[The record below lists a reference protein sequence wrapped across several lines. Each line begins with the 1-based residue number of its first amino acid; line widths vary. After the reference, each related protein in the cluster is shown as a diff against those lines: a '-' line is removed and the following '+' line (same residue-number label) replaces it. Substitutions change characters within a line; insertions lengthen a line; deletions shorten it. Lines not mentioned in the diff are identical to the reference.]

1 MQWKS
6 LPEKVVTSFWK
17 SCNEILEKGEKD
29 GLVGIAVSYDMGW
42 QKRGKGHNSL
52 TGHGTAMGLV
62 TGKVLSYATRCKS
75 CRVCD
80 SSKKSGT
87 GQLKITTAERIMQV
101 LLSQWRGM

>member
-1 MQWKS
+1 MYFSKDGKGKSEMQWKS

-62 TGKVLSYATRCKS
+62 TGKVLSYATRYIHTLYLNTVKAS
-75 CRVCD
+75 VTKLLF
-80 SSKKSGT
+80 KK
-87 GQLKITTAERIMQV
+87 EN
-101 LLSQWRGM
+101 